1 MNTKFSFALEDK
13 HSSKN
18 ERGTGVSLVKVISLR
33 GSQKSVIISVIVL
46 IVVKKNISVLVS
58 YRIVSY
64 RIVCCSALFFAKL

>member
-33 GSQKSVIISVIVL
+33 GSQK
-46 IVVKKNISVLVS
+46 
-58 YRIVSY
+58 
-64 RIVCCSALFFAKL
+64 ALLFL